1 FENTAIFAGVTPLS
15 AVKSLERR
23 MAPNLFGHSPIA
35 QGLQIE
41 HGHSPEFVFAITILL
56 HGCFIYF
63 EELAGFRVKDPRRK
77 RRVRKQEAE
86 HRFAL
91 AQRFFAAA
99 ALDGERD
106 MAADRFQKFE
116 VTPVVSVFILVVLNH
131 QNADRFGWR
140 SKRDAEPG
148 GRGRADELD
157 FAFGGKAV
165 EFFLRNQLRL

>member
-91 AQRFFAAA
+91 AQRLLVAGVFYCVC
-99 ALDGERD
+99 D
-106 MAADRFQKFE
+106 MAVIRF
-116 VTPVVSVFILVVLNH
+116 V
-131 QNADRFGWR
+131 
-140 SKRDAEPG
+140 
-148 GRGRADELD
+148 
-157 FAFGGKAV
+157 
-165 EFFLRNQLRL
+165 